1 MMVPSDHQTDI
12 APDAGVSG
20 VNAFINSIKCT
31 FTYDVVATPP
41 VGQESVGA
49 NVYAQWTDCV
59 PFTNGLYLSLPQE
72 SHESVWHMGFVAP
85 GSFFGVNNAAYQL
98 FPLSAAARGF
108 DIRPHYVGPQMLV
121 AGPIGNAGYPTYY
134 LKYIG
139 ELALP
144 RVGPN
149 VGITFATS
157 VSQNYSKVRAFAA
170 DFKISST
177 TISGSNFNMAG
188 VFTSGVIADTRNIS
202 QVNTD
207 QSAVRQAYPA
217 ALLNAQSIT
226 RPDDLSGVEV
236 MKGAIDIMGPDY
248 PRQWCS
254 VDVDAT
260 DTIQAQWQQ
269 FQYVV
274 PTSPVLSAVSA
285 STALANGAYNVAQL
299 WVCSTDTEFF
309 ISNYTNTTNVPVGW
323 QKFYAGAINEDGMLD
338 IDVSVRANIAI
349 GAPAAAAGRSCQYD
363 YVVNFIHVFAF
374 VRADGLV
381 QYNMASQTDRFPIT
395 TTQSLNQLALFN
407 NGQAGTAALG
417 TTTQIPNQPAYIAKC
432 RPRMQR
438 TGMAL
443 STGGKYLGTL
453 VTLSMQFNSQ
463 DTAADTYSVYAF
475 GGTIRVR
482 GRNVDSPGRVG
493 PAHCIRYDGLGV
505 GQQMSFAGTT
515 WLQGIALGQLAPFI
529 NTNGATLTVP
539 DNIFSKF
546 VELLWA
552 MSPKYRRILSLAEYN
567 QYVKPYFR
575 DLTLGDLMASIERL
589 DGQTASVAKSLGVSG
604 GWFPG
609 ASEARGK
616 MQGALAGLGGHG
628 GGGRLRDLILAAE
641 ESDYDAPSSMYR
653 ASRAQGEAGGQYPV
667 VQESNNARYIDLYNP
682 GSGSA
687 GGAYRRQRG
696 Q

>member
-31 FTYDVVATPP
+31 FTYDVLPTPP
-41 VGQESVGA
+41 PGDQGTFATWS
-49 NVYAQWTDCV
+49 DCV
-59 PFTNGLYLSLPQE
+59 PFTSGLYLSLPQE
-72 SHESVWHMGFVAP
+72 SHESVWHMGFVPP
-85 GSFFGVNNAAYQL
+85 GTQFGVNYAGFTA
-98 FPLSAAARGF
+98 FPGAPTARGM
-108 DIRPHYVGPQMLV
+108 DIRPHYCGPLMAITIATNL
-121 AGPIGNAGYPTYY
+121 NYPTYY
-134 LKYIG
+134 FKYIG

-144 RVGPN
+144 RIGPN
-149 VGITFATS
+149 HGISFATS

-188 VFTSGVIADTRNIS
+188 VFTSGIIADTRNIALA
-202 QVNTD
+202 QTD
-207 QSAVRQAYPA
+207 QSATRQAYPA

-260 DTIQAQWQQ
+260 DTIQAQWQT
-269 FQYVV
+269 FQYVIGNTNVV
-274 PTSPVLSAVSA
+274 PLWAGSAA
-285 STALANGAYNVAQL
+285 IAAGAQNVAQF
-299 WVCSTDTEFF
+299 WVCCSDTEFF
-309 ISNYTNTTNVPVGW
+309 ISNYTNVNSAPTNW
-323 QKFYAGAINEDGMLD
+323 QKFYTGAINEDGMLD
-338 IDVSVRANIAI
+338 IDVSARASVAAS
-349 GAPAAAAGRSCQYD
+349 GAGPLSRFCQYD
-363 YVVNFIHVFAF
+363 YVCNFIHVCAY
-374 VRADGLV
+374 VRPDGLV
-381 QYNMASQTDRFPIT
+381 QYNLSSETQRVPIT
-395 TTQSLNQLALFN
+395 MAASNSQLSNFN
-407 NGQAGTAALG
+407 NGLLG
-417 TTTQIPNQPAYIAKC
+417 PPVMTQTTQIPNQAPYIFKA

-438 TGMAL
+438 TGMAVA
-443 STGGKYLGTL
+443 TGGKYLGTL
-453 VTLSMQFNSQ
+453 VTLSMMFVGQ
-463 DTAADTYSVYAF
+463 DTAADQYAVF
-475 GGTIRVR
+475 AYPGQIRVR
-482 GRNVDSPGRVG
+482 ARNVDAPGRVG
-493 PAHCIRYDGLGV
+493 PAHIIRYDGLGV

-529 NTNGATLTVP
+529 NNNGVTLTVP
-539 DNIFSKF
+539 DSIFSKF

-575 DLTLGDLMASIERL
+575 DLTMGDLMASIERL
-589 DGQTASVAKSLGVSG
+589 DGQSASVAKSLGVSG

-616 MQGALAGLGGHG
+616 MHGALAGLGGHG
-628 GGGRLRDLILAAE
+628 GGGLRDLILAAE
-641 ESDYDAPSSMYR
+641 ESDYDAPRSMYR